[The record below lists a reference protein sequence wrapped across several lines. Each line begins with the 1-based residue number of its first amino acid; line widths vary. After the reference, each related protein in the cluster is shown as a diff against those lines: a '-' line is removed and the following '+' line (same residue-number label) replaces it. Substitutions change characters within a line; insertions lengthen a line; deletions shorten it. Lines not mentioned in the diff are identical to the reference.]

1 MMRQRVL
8 ALLVSLALPGTVLA
22 GPREDLEGKLT
33 AAVVQIQAHYVDPI
47 DTRRVVIAGL
57 RGLAPLAQAAGA
69 ARAASLDE
77 AIRAQDKAAG
87 VTPQVRL
94 LTDELMRFPAP
105 QARDAAVQ
113 TALNA
118 MLNGLDPQSRLIA
131 PVEFKPPP
139 ASVGLELKM
148 EQGRLTV
155 VRALPGG
162 PAEKAGLRADD
173 VITSVD
179 GRPTEGMGLAQAVS
193 LLRGEVGTLTQLQ
206 VRRAGETAPLEIQA
220 ERAPVPAPAALT
232 WDIEGRV
239 ALVRITAFNATT
251 GADFRAALE
260 AAAAQAGAPV
270 QGLVLDLRGNAGG
283 LLDVAEHLGS
293 LLLPPGTVIAT
304 LRGRSP
310 MNERRL
316 TARDGDI
323 LPGVQISV
331 LVDGRTGAGAEL
343 VAGALQDHGRA
354 LLIGARTTGAGTIQT
369 VLPLPR
375 DEGGM
380 LLTTA
385 RMLRPTGTPIDQA
398 GVTPDLLYDAPTGLF
413 AVREDLVSGFNKRIE
428 RRIQA
433 AVARAEPGADLPRV
447 AAVAALDNGRV
458 RALGR

>member
-1 MMRQRVL
+1 MRKRALAFLL
-8 ALLVSLALPGTVLA
+8 ALTFSGAPLA
-22 GPREDLEGKLT
+22 GPRDDIEGKLT
-33 AAVVQIQAHYVDPI
+33 AAVVQIQAHYVDPV
-47 DTRRVVIAGL
+47 DSRQVVISAL
-57 RGLAPLAQAAGA
+57 RGLAPLAHAAGA
-69 ARAASLDE
+69 SHSNALDQ

-87 VTPQVRL
+87 VTPQVRI
-94 LTDELMRFPAP
+94 LTEELMRFPDAE
-105 QARDAAVQ
+105 RNAAVT

-118 MLNGLDPQSRLIA
+118 MLTGLDAHSRFVA

-139 ASVGLELKM
+139 ASIGLELKM

-162 PAEKAGLRADD
+162 PAEAAGLRAGD
-173 VITSVD
+173 VITTVD
-179 GRPTEGMGLAQAVS
+179 GQATEGMHLPQAVT
-193 LLRGEVGTLTQLQ
+193 LLRGELGTRTQLQ
-206 VRRAGETAPLEIQA
+206 VQRPGRSEPMAMNP
-220 ERAPVPAPAALT
+220 ERAPVPAPPALT
-232 WDIEGRV
+232 WDTEARV
-239 ALVRITAFNATT
+239 AIVRITAFNTT
-251 GADFRAALE
+251 TSADFRAALE
-260 AAAAQAGAPV
+260 AATEQAGAPI

-310 MNERRL
+310 LNERRL

-343 VAGALQDHGRA
+343 VAAALQDHGRA

-375 DEGGM
+375 DESGM
-380 LLTTA
+380 LLTSA
-385 RMLRPTGTPIDQA
+385 RMLRPTGTPIEQT
-398 GVTPDLLYDAPTGLF
+398 GVTPDLLYDATTGVF
-413 AVREDLVSGFNKRIE
+413 AVREDLAAGFNTRIE

-433 AVARAEPGADLPRV
+433 AVARAESGADLPRV
-447 AAVAALDNGRV
+447 AAVAALGNARV
-458 RALGR
+458 RALSR

>member
-1 MMRQRVL
+1 MMRNRVL
-8 ALLVSLALPGTVLA
+8 ALLVSLTLSGVALA
-22 GPREDLEGKLT
+22 GPREDIEGKLT

-47 DTRRVVIAGL
+47 DARQIVISGL
-57 RGLAPLAQAAGA
+57 RGLAPLAQAAGGT
-69 ARAASLDE
+69 RPDSLDQ
-77 AIRAQDKAAG
+77 AISAQAKAAG
-87 VTPQVRL
+87 VTPQVRI
-94 LTDELMRFPAP
+94 LTDELMRFSGKE
-105 QARDAAVQ
+105 RDAAVN

-118 MLNGLDPQSRLIA
+118 MLTGLDSHSRLVA

-139 ASVGLELKM
+139 ASIGLELKM

-162 PAEKAGLRADD
+162 PAEQAGLQPDD
-173 VITSVD
+173 VIVSVD
-179 GRPTEGMGLAQAVS
+179 GKATAGMRLAEAVT
-193 LLRGEVGTLTQLQ
+193 LLRGELGTRTELRVQ
-206 VRRAGETAPLEIQA
+206 RPGEAAPLVMTP
-220 ERAPVPAPAALT
+220 ERAPVPAPPTLT
-232 WDIEGRV
+232 WETQERV
-239 ALVRITAFNATT
+239 ALIRITAFNTT
-251 GADFRAALE
+251 TSADFRAALK
-260 AAAAQAGAPV
+260 AATDEAGAPI

-310 MNERRL
+310 LNERRL

-380 LLTTA
+380 LLTSA
-385 RMLRPTGTPIDQA
+385 RMLRPTGRPIEQA
-398 GVTPDLLYDAPTGLF
+398 GVTPDLLYDAQTHVF
-413 AVREDLVSGFNKRIE
+413 AVREDLAAGFNKRIE

-433 AVARAEPGADLPRV
+433 AVARAEPGADLPRI
-447 AAVAALDNGRV
+447 AAVAALGNARV
-458 RALGR
+458 RALDR